1 MKLAFLGTG
10 LMGSPMVCRL
20 LKEQHEVTVWNR
32 SAEKAR
38 ALAAHG
44 ARVADSSIDA
54 VRGAQAVITMLI
66 NGEAVESVLMPD
78 ALLETIS
85 PGAMVIDMSSI
96 APTQAKE
103 HAVRL
108 RKRGI
113 RYLDAP
119 VSGGTLGAES
129 GTLAIMAGGDEID
142 VQWASPILSAM
153 GHVTHVG
160 PSGSGQLVKLANQM
174 IVGMTIGAVAEALLL
189 VERGGGSSIKA
200 IEAMQGGFASSRI
213 LEVHGTR
220 MAQRDFKK
228 RAAMRVQLKDMNNA
242 LTTAESLDLP
252 ITSLVADMY
261 LSAISH
267 GNGDLDHS
275 ALWLELERRNR

>member
-20 LKEQHEVTVWNR
+20 LKAQQEVTVWNR

-119 VSGGTLGAES
+119 VSGGTLGA
-129 GTLAIMAGGDEID
+129 
-142 VQWASPILSAM
+142 
-153 GHVTHVG
+153 
-160 PSGSGQLVKLANQM
+160 
-174 IVGMTIGAVAEALLL
+174 
-189 VERGGGSSIKA
+189 
-200 IEAMQGGFASSRI
+200 
-213 LEVHGTR
+213 
-220 MAQRDFKK
+220 
-228 RAAMRVQLKDMNNA
+228 
-242 LTTAESLDLP
+242 
-252 ITSLVADMY
+252 
-261 LSAISH
+261 
-267 GNGDLDHS
+267 
-275 ALWLELERRNR
+275 

>member
-1 MKLAFLGTG
+1 MKIAFLGTG

-20 LKEQHEVTVWNR
+20 LKTQHEVKVWNR

-38 ALAAHG
+38 ALVSHG
-44 ARVADSSIDA
+44 ALVADSAIDA
-54 VRGAQAVITMLI
+54 VRGADVVIMMLV
-66 NGEAVESVLMPD
+66 NGEAVEAVLMSD
-78 ALLETIS
+78 ALLEALS

-96 APTQAKE
+96 APVQAKD

-108 RKRGI
+108 RKRGL

-129 GTLAIMAGGDEID
+129 GALAIMAGGDEID
-142 VQWASPILSAM
+142 VNWASPILSAM
-153 GHVTHVG
+153 GRVTHVG

-200 IEAMQGGFASSRI
+200 IEAMQGGFASSRV
-213 LEVHGTR
+213 LELHGMR

-242 LTTAESLDLP
+242 LMTAESLDLP
-252 ITSLVADMY
+252 ITSLVADLY
-261 LSAISH
+261 LSALGH

-275 ALWLELERRNR
+275 ALWLEFERRNR